1 MSSSLLNVG
10 RLDRKFVQ
18 ESAGNSNEPKL
29 KYSDPSFV
37 TFRIL
42 FDFEPIVSNDEVMQ
56 GLLLNEARD
65 ESAVSYLRRMGELER
80 GEILKEFIW
89 LLSRISNDFPW
100 FFKSISNI
108 SSLWNWGFVDDQ
120 GSTDGKPVDIDIECY
135 ETVDLRITALA
146 DLYRKATRDRR
157 YFRELLTMDK
167 KRFNMTIIMGEA
179 RNLRT
184 FLGSNETDWLDSVSA
199 VAFRCLDCEFD
210 FSDIIPNT
218 LSASDAPTN
227 PSPKFSI
234 RVHRVQ
240 ETNSYRLLNYMLGE
254 IKRDLVIRQGGSGAE
269 VNQLSDIIDYRSL
282 ISPLV
287 RTYEGNYQ
295 RVLNDLNRNISQNFV
310 NRLTFMTGDRTSTLP
325 YRERERLNVQQL
337 NRITKQSEFR
347 STADLLL
354 ASSLGTTNIINEQS
368 LIAFGRPT
376 VDSDISEGV
385 DFSTRP
391 TVDSDISEGVDFSTR
406 PTVDSD
412 ISEGVDFSTRPT
424 VDSDISEGVDL
435 DPEKI
440 EDAVAQQ
447 IEFLKPKVE
456 TELSDFSF
464 NRPSVETNIEDNV
477 GLVSPTIQTDI
488 SSDVNLIKPTVGDKP
503 ENNMQFNAPTVETR
517 LEENIEP
524 VRPTVQNALDASI
537 QFERPTVETNI
548 ESVVGFGRP
557 SVAEAIDGG
566 ISFVKPTVLGDITEK
581 ITFEKPKVEDDFGS

>member
-10 RLDRKFVQ
+10 RLDRKFIQ
-18 ESAGNSNEPKL
+18 ESAGNPNEPKL

-80 GEILKEFIW
+80 GEVLKEFIW

-100 FFKSISNI
+100 FFKSLSNI
-108 SSLWNWGFVDDQ
+108 SGLWNWGFIDDQ
-120 GSTDGKPVDIDIECY
+120 GNTDGKPVDIDIECY

-210 FSDIIPNT
+210 FSEVIPST

-287 RTYEGNYQ
+287 RNYEGNYQ
-295 RVLNDLNRNISQNFV
+295 QVLNDLNRNINQNFV
-310 NRLTFMTGDRTSTLP
+310 NRLTFVTGDRTSALP

-337 NRITKQSEFR
+337 NGISKESEFE
-347 STADLLL
+347 STAEILL
-354 ASSLGTTNIINEQS
+354 SSSRGTANIENEQR
-368 LIAFGRPT
+368 LIEFGRPT
-376 VDSDISEGV
+376 INQEISERV
-385 DFSTRP
+385 DLSTTP
-391 TVDSDISEGVDFSTR
+391 TVNRDIPERVN
-406 PTVDSD
+406 
-412 ISEGVDFSTRPT
+412 
-424 VDSDISEGVDL
+424 L

-440 EDAVAQQ
+440 EDPVAQQ
-447 IEFLKPKVE
+447 IEFSRPKVE

-464 NRPSVETNIEDNV
+464 NRPGVETNIEENV
-477 GLVSPTIQTDI
+477 GFIRPSVQTDI
-488 SSDVNLIKPTVGDKP
+488 SSDVNLTKPTVGDKS
-503 ENNMQFNAPTVETR
+503 EDRIQFNAPTVETNS
-517 LEENIEP
+517 EENIEL
-524 VRPTVQNALDASI
+524 VRPTVQNTLDASV

-548 ESVVGFGRP
+548 EQVVAFGRP
-557 SVAEAIDGG
+557 SVTEAIDGG

>member
-10 RLDRKFVQ
+10 RLDRKFIQ
-18 ESAGNSNEPKL
+18 ESAGNPNEPKL

-80 GEILKEFIW
+80 GEVLKEFIW

-100 FFKSISNI
+100 FFKSLSNI
-108 SSLWNWGFVDDQ
+108 SGLWNWGFIDDQ
-120 GSTDGKPVDIDIECY
+120 GNTDGKPVDIDIECY

-210 FSDIIPNT
+210 FSEVIPST

-287 RTYEGNYQ
+287 RNYEGNYQ
-295 RVLNDLNRNISQNFV
+295 QVLNDLNRNINQNFV
-310 NRLTFMTGDRTSTLP
+310 NRLTFVTGDRTSALP

-337 NRITKQSEFR
+337 NGISKESEFE
-347 STADLLL
+347 STAEILL
-354 ASSLGTTNIINEQS
+354 SSSTGTTNIENEQA
-368 LIAFGRPT
+368 IIEFGRPT
-376 VDSDISEGV
+376 INQEISERV
-385 DFSTRP
+385 DLSTTP
-391 TVDSDISEGVDFSTR
+391 TVNRDIPERVN
-406 PTVDSD
+406 
-412 ISEGVDFSTRPT
+412 
-424 VDSDISEGVDL
+424 L

-440 EDAVAQQ
+440 EDPVAQQ
-447 IEFLKPKVE
+447 IEFSRPKVE

-464 NRPSVETNIEDNV
+464 NRPGVETNIEENV
-477 GLVSPTIQTDI
+477 GFIRPSVQTDI
-488 SSDVNLIKPTVGDKP
+488 SSDVNLTKPTVGDNS
-503 ENNMQFNAPTVETR
+503 EDRIQFNAPTVETNS
-517 LEENIEP
+517 EENIEL
-524 VRPTVQNALDASI
+524 VRPTVQNTLDASI

-548 ESVVGFGRP
+548 EQVVAFGRP
-557 SVAEAIDGG
+557 SVTEAIDGE